1 MVEGKGECLISN
13 KLYNILKFCALVAFP
28 AFGTL
33 YLTLSGVWHL
43 PSADEVVKTVVAVDT
58 FLGVL
63 LHLSSSAYN
72 KNVEEAGELH
82 VNEGQLLFQ
91 LDGDKT
97 DVDKLGDK
105 KEVRFKVKP
114 NKKPKKAAE

>member
-1 MVEGKGECLISN
+1 MVEDKGECLISN

-58 FLGVL
+58 FLGVV
-63 LHLSSSAYN
+63 LHLSSAAYN
-72 KNVEEAGELH
+72 KNVEDAGELH
-82 VNEGQLLFQ
+82 VHEGQLSFVV
-91 LDGDKT
+91 DGDKT
-97 DVDKLGDK
+97 DVDTLGDK
-105 KEVRFKVKP
+105 REIRFKVK
-114 NKKPKKAAE
+114 KDKSVPK